1 MDRLCGVDGRMLVVA
16 DFSSTRLSDD
26 SDFMLYRGD
35 DPRDEAPA
43 PLQPVQSEKVKQRRG
58 YELELRH
65 ALFHWLQMQIVC
77 EARPKD
83 RSAKETM
90 LFFEEALR
98 EDHQVTQLQK
108 KGEQEQYVIRF
119 RKADEEQTQTFSRTT
134 AEQLLQDILAEPKYQ
149 LSFEDG

>member
-1 MDRLCGVDGRMLVVA
+1 
-16 DFSSTRLSDD
+16 
-26 SDFMLYRGD
+26 
-35 DPRDEAPA
+35 
-43 PLQPVQSEKVKQRRG
+43 
-58 YELELRH
+58 LELRH